1 MKKTIVKKLI
11 KKRKS
16 TSMLIA
22 FLMLF
27 CTAAAFGQ
35 GRTITGAVIDQKGEP
50 VIGAS
55 VTEKG
60 TANGTITDVDGK
72 FNLRISDK
80 AVLVISYIGYQTIEQ
95 AAGNQQSV
103 TVTLKEDT
111 KSIDEVVV
119 IGYGTRAKK
128 DLTGA
133 VSQITNDEITKQ
145 VNLSPEFSMQGKI
158 AGVFVSNTGS
168 NPVGRPTVRIRG
180 VTTLGYNEPLYVVDG
195 VPLTEGG
202 SGVNDG
208 RVGDLRGEV
217 NVFNMINAN
226 DIETISVLKDAS
238 ATAIYG
244 VRASNG
250 VILITTKRGSE
261 GKARVN
267 VTASY
272 GMQNINKRYDLVSQ
286 QEFVDMTMEA
296 MKNNTAYTPD
306 YWYPLFDKNSPEYM
320 GNKPNHQKEWMDALL
335 NKNAPIQDY
344 NISISGGTKM
354 SNYSLGAGY
363 ANQEDALGKDSFGRY
378 SFFLNSDHKLTKW
391 LKMGESYRFIYS
403 TYASGPSNDFYGT
416 SFMVPWQPLYDASQP
431 NGIALPG
438 RNFVRY
444 GDTQPTFNTYGYGMA
459 TRNNFLGMREYQHYE
474 RQLMRNLGSFYAEL
488 SPLPGLRFKGTFS
501 FDYYTNTMEKFT
513 QPENELYGV
522 SNGKVGVN
530 GNSFVR
536 RVNENVNI
544 VKEFLIGYTNKF
556 GEHSVDLIGNIM
568 SQAYQWNNSNM
579 SNDKFT
585 PFDDWSQ
592 RRIDEGWPIEE
603 KNAFYERSH
612 SGLLGY
618 MGRLSYNYLQ
628 KYYLDATVRRDGTSK
643 FGPGYK
649 WGTFPSFAAA
659 WRISSESFMK
669 DLTWMNDLKIRGG
682 WGQTG
687 NQETADFA
695 YIALMNFN
703 PVAVFGNQNLYR
715 GAALANFPV
724 NNMTWET
731 VSTFS
736 LGFDLVALKNK
747 LNFTAEY
754 YSRDTKGIL
763 QRIVIPWTL
772 GAPGSPMI
780 NLATVSN
787 KGVEFQAGYNDRFGD
802 IGVNASLNLTTV
814 KNMVNDLY
822 RGQRQGG
829 GNIRIQNGYSLN
841 YIYGYKTAGIFQTK
855 EEIAEWSKTHDDVGL
870 MSQKSPGD
878 VIFMDINRAPNG
890 NDPKEQGLL
899 EVNEPDGKINSY
911 DQTYLGKTI
920 PGYYYGFTL
929 GADYKKWDIN
939 LMFRGVG
946 DVQGINSMGVNSIS
960 GGGDNILAVYRKR
973 WTPDNPS
980 TTIPRAVQN
989 DPSGNNRV
997 SDRQVHSAAFLRFQ
1011 NFQIGYN
1018 FRGNFLNRAGISNL
1032 RCYVSGS
1039 NIFVIAPGWPD
1050 LDPENVTTPTTFTLG
1065 VNLSF

>member
-1 MKKTIVKKLI
+1 M
-11 KKRKS
+11 RKS

-27 CTAAAFGQ
+27 CTTTVFGQ
-35 GRTITGAVIDQKGEP
+35 GITITGTVTDSKGEP
-50 VIGAS
+50 LIG
-55 VTEKG
+55 VNVNVKG
-60 TANGTITDVDGK
+60 TATGTITNAEGNFTIQPVTAQ
-72 FNLRISDK
+72 S
-80 AVLVISYIGYQTIEQ
+80 VLEVSYIGYLTQEVTV
-95 AAGNQQSV
+95 GNQR
-103 TVTLKEDT
+103 TINVTLKEDT
-111 KSIDEVVV
+111 RSLDEVVV

-133 VSQITNDEITKQ
+133 VSQISTDEITRQ
-145 VNLSPEFSMQGKI
+145 VALSPEFAMQGKM

-168 NPVGRPTVRIRG
+168 NPVGRPSVRIRG

-217 NVFNMINAN
+217 NVFDMINPN
-226 DIETISVLKDAS
+226 DIESISVLKDAS

-267 VTASY
+267 LTANY
-272 GMQNINKRYDLVSQ
+272 GMQNIFKRYDLVSQ
-286 QEFVDMTMEA
+286 QEFVDMSMEA
-296 MKNNTAYTPD
+296 MKNNKSYNPD

-320 GNKPNHQKEWMDALL
+320 GNKPNHQKEWMDATL

-344 NISISGGTKM
+344 NISISGNTKM
-354 SNYSLGAGY
+354 SNYALGAGY
-363 ANQEDALGKDSFGRY
+363 SAQEDAVGVNSFDRY

-391 LKMGESYRFIYS
+391 LKMGESYRYIYS
-403 TYASGPSNDFYGT
+403 TFANAPSNSFDNV

-438 RNFVRY
+438 RYFVRY
-444 GDTQPTFNTYGYGMA
+444 GDTAPTFNTYGYGMA
-459 TRNNFLGMREYQHYE
+459 TRNNFLGMREYQHYQ

-488 SPLPGLRFKGTFS
+488 SPLKGLRFRGTFS
-501 FDYYTNTMEKFT
+501 FDYYTNTKEQFM
-513 QPENELYGV
+513 QAENELYGV
-522 SNGKVGVN
+522 SNGQIGVN

-544 VKEFLIGYTNKF
+544 VKEFLVGYNNKF
-556 GEHSVDLIGNIM
+556 GDHSIDVIGNIM
-568 SQAYQWNNSNM
+568 AQQIQWNNSNM

-585 PFDDWSQ
+585 PFTDWSQ

-618 MGRLSYNYLQ
+618 MGRLSYNYMQ
-628 KYYLDATVRRDGTSK
+628 KYYLDATVRHDGTSK

-703 PVAVFGNQNLYR
+703 PVAIFGNQNLYR
-715 GAALANFPV
+715 GAALANFPIKD
-724 NNMTWET
+724 MTWET

-754 YSRDTKGIL
+754 YTRNTKGIL
-763 QRIVIPWTL
+763 QSIVIPWTL

-787 KGVEFQAGYNDRFGD
+787 KGVEIQAGYNDRFGE
-802 IGVNASLNLTTV
+802 IGVNASVNLTTV

-829 GNIRIQNGYSLN
+829 GNTRIQNGYSMN
-841 YIYGYKTAGIFQTK
+841 YIYGYKTAGIFQTEDEVK
-855 EEIAEWSKTHDDVGL
+855 EWSKTHDDAGY
-870 MSQKSPGD
+870 MTQKSPGD
-878 VIFMDINRAPNG
+878 VIFVDVNRAPKA
-890 NDPKEQGLL
+890 DETGLL
-899 EVNEPDGKINSY
+899 EVKEPDGKINSY

-929 GADYKKWDIN
+929 GADYKNWDVI
-939 LMFRGVG
+939 LSFRGVG
-946 DVQGINSMGVNSIS
+946 DVQGVSSYGLNSI
-960 GGGDNILAVYRKR
+960 GGGGEIFPTEYRDR
-973 WTPDNPS
+973 WTPTNPS
-980 TTIPRAVQN
+980 TKIPRAIQG
-989 DPSGNNRV
+989 DPSGNNRF
-997 SDRQVHSAAFLRFQ
+997 SDRYVHNADFLRFQ

-1018 FRGNFLNRAGISNL
+1018 FKGNVLTRMGISNL

-1039 NIFVIAPGWPD
+1039 NIFVIAPYWPTF
-1050 LDPENVTTPTTFTLG
+1050 DPENVTTPTTFTFG